1 MKSDLSK
8 RNFLAIAVQVP
19 LFLSAVYTSTGLRL
33 AHAMAT
39 GVPVLTEHQLAT
51 LTRISYLLFPY
62 PMLGIEPYQRAAA
75 IMSDTLVNQADHFS
89 LVVQGISMLDSMGTQ
104 PWLDLPENG
113 QLDLLRKIE
122 SEAFF
127 QWVLQATKNSLF
139 TRSEVWALIGYE
151 GSSMEFGGY
160 LNHGLNDIDWLD

>member
-8 RNFLAIAVQVP
+8 RKFLAIAVKVP
-19 LFLSAVYTSTGLRL
+19 LFLSAVYASTGLRL

-39 GVPVLTEHQLAT
+39 GIPVLTDHQLAT

-62 PMLGIEPYQRAAA
+62 PMLGMEPYQRAAA
-75 IMSDTLVNQADHFS
+75 NMSATLANQADQFS
-89 LVVQGISMLDSMGTQ
+89 LVAQGISMLDGLGTK
-104 PWLDLPENG
+104 PWLDLPESE
-113 QLDLLRKIE
+113 QLDLLMKIE
-122 SEAFF
+122 SAAFF
-127 QWVLQATKNSLF
+127 QWVLQATKSSLF

-160 LNHGLNDIDWLD
+160 LNHGLTDIDWLD